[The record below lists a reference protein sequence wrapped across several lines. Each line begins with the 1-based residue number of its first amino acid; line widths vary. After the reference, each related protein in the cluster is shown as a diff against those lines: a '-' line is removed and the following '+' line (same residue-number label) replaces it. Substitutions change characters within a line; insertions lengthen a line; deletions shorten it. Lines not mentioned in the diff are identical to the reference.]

1 VVASDYPHGGCDFP
15 HSVTNS
21 ATATISPKKSRE
33 VSMEELGSVL
43 QPVLECE
50 CIDGNAF
57 PLGPQAQL
65 RLTDDPPQL

>member
-1 VVASDYPHGGCDFP
+1 
-15 HSVTNS
+15 
-21 ATATISPKKSRE
+21 
-33 VSMEELGSVL
+33 MEELGSVL